1 MNDTSARCRIFGI
14 RSCQSMK
21 NAFAWLSAH
30 TIAYDFI
37 DYRQNPPSRAQL
49 EAWSRAV
56 GWSTLLNTRGTTWR
70 RLSDDERF
78 AVDEQKAWRLMA
90 AYPTLIKRPVLD
102 TGDALLVGFDP
113 ARYASTFAVE
123 GGQ

>member
-1 MNDTSARCRIFGI
+1 A
-14 RSCQSMK
+14 
-21 NAFAWLSAH
+21 
-30 TIAYDFI
+30 IAYDFI